1 MTRILILEDNKDSLK
16 VLNIMVKK
24 VSEDIV
30 TVPVSSLDEA
40 RAALHEAKEPFHAF
54 MLDINL
60 YEADTRDT
68 SGLTFA
74 AEVRGIRQYAFTPI
88 VMITSLAGLE
98 LRAYRELHCYQYI
111 VKPYQEEEIQKL
123 IRKVL
128 FQTGEV
134 SEPFVLVK
142 KDGINYKLLCKDI
155 IAIRAIPRGVD
166 IILSK
171 ETMSV
176 HYLTIKQLMEKL
188 SKEQFL
194 QCHRMYVVNREHI
207 EYVDA
212 VNGLIHMKNGM
223 EAEIG
228 VTYKN
233 RVKEALHG

>member
-1 MTRILILEDNKDSLK
+1 MIRILVLEDNRDSLK
-16 VLNIMVKK
+16 ALQMMIEKISPDIDVK
-24 VSEDIV
+24 
-30 TVPVSSLDEA
+30 PASSLEEA
-40 RAALHEAKEPFHAF
+40 REALKEAKVPFHVF
-54 MLDINL
+54 LLDINL
-60 YEADTRDT
+60 KEDNTEDI

-74 AEVRGIRQYAFTPI
+74 TEVRGCRQYAFTPI
-88 VMITSLAGLE
+88 VMITSLASLE
-98 LRAYRELHCYQYI
+98 LQAYRELHCYQYI
-111 VKPYQEEEIQKL
+111 VKPYREEEIQKL

-155 IAIRAIPRGVD
+155 IGIEAIPRGVD
-166 IILSK
+166 IVLAK

-176 HYLTIKQLMEKL
+176 RYLTIKQLMEKL
-188 SKEQFL
+188 PKERFV
-194 QCHRMYVVNREHI
+194 QCHRMFVVNREHI
-207 EYVDA
+207 EYADM

-233 RVKEALHG
+233 KVKEALHG

>member
-1 MTRILILEDNKDSLK
+1 MTRILVLEDNKDSARALQAIIEKISKDIVVLSVNSLNEARK
-16 VLNIMVKK
+16 VL
-24 VSEDIV
+24 E
-30 TVPVSSLDEA
+30 
-40 RAALHEAKEPFHAF
+40 EAKEPFHTF
-54 MLDINL
+54 LLDINL
-60 YEADTRDT
+60 EEDNAEDT

-74 AEVRGIRQYAFTPI
+74 MEIRRVAQYAFTPI

-134 SEPFVLVK
+134 SESFVLVK
-142 KDGINYKLLCKDI
+142 KDGINYKLFCKDI
-155 IAIRAIPRGVD
+155 VGIKAIPRGVD
-166 IILSK
+166 IVLQK
-171 ETMSV
+171 EIMSV
-176 HYLTIKQLMEKL
+176 LYLTIKQLMEKL
-188 SKEQFL
+188 PAEQFL
-194 QCHRMYVVNREHI
+194 QCHRMFVVNRDQI
-207 EYVDA
+207 AYVDS

-233 RVKEALHG
+233 KVKEALHG

>member
-1 MTRILILEDNKDSLK
+1 MTRILVLEDNRDSLK
-16 VLNIMVKK
+16 ALQIMIEKI
-24 VSEDIV
+24 SPDIFV
-30 TVPVSSLDEA
+30 ASAGSLDEA
-40 RAALHEAKEPFHAF
+40 ERVLESAKEPFHAF
-54 MLDINL
+54 LLDINL
-60 YEADTRDT
+60 NEADTEDT
-68 SGLTFA
+68 AGLDFA
-74 AEVRGIRQYAFTPI
+74 MKIRRMRQYAFTPI
-88 VMITSLAGLE
+88 VMITSLASLE

-128 FQTGEV
+128 FQTGEAT
-134 SEPFVLVK
+134 EPFVLVK

-166 IILSK
+166 IVLSK

-188 SKEQFL
+188 PKEQFL
-194 QCHRMYVVNREHI
+194 QCHRMFVVNREHI